1 MKKILL
7 TLLSITLSYSSF
19 ASLGPDAGV
28 PSLEFGERIQVDAEL
43 NDKLQTVPGPVFLY
57 SEQTDELFQVDKATG
72 TAFKSSEEYQVA
84 LFPAILIGGA
94 LGLGSG
100 LGLIVPYPAFLF
112 GSNGC
117 KIEADNCWCKGT
129 CKLPFMD

>member
-43 NDKLQTVPGPVFLY
+43 NDKLQTVPSPVFLY
-57 SEQTDELFQVDKATG
+57 SEQTDEIFRFDKDTG
-72 TAFKSSEEYQVA
+72 TAFKSSKEEYQVA
-84 LFPAILIGGA
+84 VAAPLVAWWWVLVGANIQVLWMIGLDA
-94 LGLGSG
+94 VVFDKNVLQTD
-100 LGLIVPYPAFLF
+100 
-112 GSNGC
+112 
-117 KIEADNCWCKGT
+117 E
-129 CKLPFMD
+129 